1 MEATPYDHLLETRRG
16 GVVGSRVIDRR
27 RSEQIRAAPQMYSHS
42 CSHHRRS
49 GTSETFFERYIFIQL
64 VSARSGDYPSLAANV
79 GELEAH
85 LYRLIFMTT
94 QQHSTDASPVRNRSP
109 PSSCNHTLHH
119 TGRTAPLST
128 LSHDKFIFWCPSTSA
143 SARCYPHP
151 PARFASTAPW
161 RPLCRP
167 SRRCTRRVR
176 RIGVTRGDRRRYPDP
191 RDIPRIARRRV
202 GARRHLH
209 LRRHQ
214 THPRRRR
221 TPRRFS
227 SRASSPSPR
236 PAARP
241 RHPRTSAPSPT
252 R

>member
-1 MEATPYDHLLETRRG
+1 MIVHIIDAAVHLSRLIPHSYLLAPATTLP
-16 GVVGSRVIDRR
+16 S
-27 RSEQIRAAPQMYSHS
+27 PQ
-42 CSHHRRS
+42 
-49 GTSETFFERYIFIQL
+49 TSESWRRICTPQKHHNNIVQMCLRC
-64 VSARSGDYPSLAANV
+64 VAVA
-79 GELEAH
+79 
-85 LYRLIFMTT
+85 
-94 QQHSTDASPVRNRSP
+94 P
-109 PSSCNHTLHH
+109 PTCNHTLHH
-119 TGRTAPLST
+119 IRRTAPFST
-128 LSHDKFIFWCPSTSA
+128 LSLIKFIFGALHLA
-143 SARCYPHP
+143 SARSYPHP
-151 PARFASTAPW
+151 PARFGSTTPW
-161 RPLCRP
+161 RASCRP
-167 SRRCTRRVR
+167 LRARCTRRVR
-176 RIGVTRGDRRRYPDP
+176 RTGVTRGDRRRYPDP

-214 THPRRRR
+214 TAHPRRRR

>member
-1 MEATPYDHLLETRRG
+1 MLSVNDHNNIVQMCRWC
-16 GVVGSRVIDRR
+16 VAV
-27 RSEQIRAAPQMYSHS
+27 APP
-42 CSHHRRS
+42 
-49 GTSETFFERYIFIQL
+49 T
-64 VSARSGDYPSLAANV
+64 
-79 GELEAH
+79 
-85 LYRLIFMTT
+85 
-94 QQHSTDASPVRNRSP
+94 
-109 PSSCNHTLHH
+109 CNHTLHH
-119 TGRTAPLST
+119 TRRTAPFST
-128 LSHDKFIFWCPSTSA
+128 LSLIKFIFWCASTSA
-143 SARCYPHP
+143 SARSYPHP

-167 SRRCTRRVR
+167 SRRYTRRVR
-176 RIGVTRGDRRRYPDP
+176 RTGVTLDRRRYPDP

-202 GARRHLH
+202 GARRHLL